1 MHSSSSSV
9 LAKVARTRLG
19 TLLAA
24 RIKLVDV
31 LGIGAYGVVYA
42 ALDTTT
48 KVRYAVKALLRDSA
62 TGEPLANTQN
72 EVLLRE
78 ISLLTRVHLHPN
90 IVSVAD
96 VINRDDGLYVVMEYC
111 AEGDLFLNITEKK
124 RYVGDD
130 ELARSVFLQ
139 LVDAVYYCH
148 SVGVYHRDL
157 KPENVLVADD
167 GARILLSDFGLATVD
182 RVSYEHGCGS
192 SFYVSPECHSD
203 ANQYGYDAAAN
214 DVWSLAVI
222 LINLTCG
229 RNPWKTATLTDDSF
243 RAYLRSPNYLQR
255 ILPVSPELNQ
265 ILNRMF
271 DTNPQTRITLEELY
285 HAVKSCPRLTVSAED
300 HQRRIGQYQT
310 SRNVYQTTPART
322 IVDTQTGTM
331 TPPVTP
337 NGAGRTTSRPETPR
351 SSNNPFRRRH
361 AYVCKDSPSPFTE
374 ADIKL
379 PREKRDGLGIT
390 VPTNAI
396 AASERLQQA
405 LWGARPTSTA
415 STSSLTSHT
424 SGVSTPASSVS
435 SSPRSSADAYYF
447 EQFANQQRLA
457 EPFTDWDMNTISQ
470 SVYDACDFLDRK
482 SSSSLMESAFFDPV
496 TYQVPPT
503 LQQVPQQPLSKTP
516 PTPPPPRRL
525 SMSSAAKKAMMLRAL
540 PAKAAKVAGARRR
553 MIPNAMP
560 TSDYYGLDGLREEN
574 IYVPPTTTTTAT
586 TTAAAPIVDDEHNC
600 LCVKLF

>member
-42 ALDTTT
+42 AVDTAA
-48 KVRYAVKALLRDSA
+48 KVRYAVKALLRDPA

-78 ISLLTRVHLHPN
+78 ISLLTRVHHHPN

-271 DTNPQTRITLEELY
+271 DTNPHTRITLEELY
-285 HAVKSCPRLTVSAED
+285 HAVKTCPRLTVSAEEQ
-300 HQRRIGQYQT
+300 QRRIGQYQA

-337 NGAGRTTSRPETPR
+337 TGGGRTTSPPETPR
-351 SSNNPFRRRH
+351 SSNNPFRKRH

-379 PREKRDGLGIT
+379 PRDKRDGLGIT

-405 LWGARPTSTA
+405 LWGTRPTSTA
-415 STSSLTSHT
+415 SISSLT

-457 EPFTDWDMNTISQ
+457 EPFTDWDINAISQ

-482 SSSSLMESAFFDPV
+482 SSSSVMESAFFDPV

-503 LQQVPQQPLSKTP
+503 PQQAQQQLPLSKTP
-516 PTPPPPRRL
+516 PTPPPRRL

-540 PAKAAKVAGARRR
+540 PAKAAKVAGSRRR
-553 MIPNAMP
+553 IIPNPMP
-560 TSDYYGLDGLREEN
+560 TSDYYGLDGLRDEN
-574 IYVPPTTTTTAT
+574 MYVPPTTTAGTTTTAT
-586 TTAAAPIVDDEHNC
+586 TTAPIVDDC